1 MKKSKSRSSKNKPSI
16 DYLRSL
22 NDLDLEASLSKLDP
36 EDQADLLSQLV
47 ALESEEKQN
56 EKPQILTTAVDLAKY
71 FRVDR
76 STVDKW
82 LNDPTFPGTSGDRG
96 RKNGS
101 FPVSEIEAW
110 RERRGLG
117 DASGTKPSGLAS
129 IAVER
134 HRKLKLENDERE
146 GKLIDLELVTRL
158 MVRSISTA
166 KQLIGQLRIEIPQLL
181 PADTPEV
188 VRVEIGGAIERKL
201 ESVFLAMASEFR
213 ELKPDHEEALA

>member
-1 MKKSKSRSSKNKPSI
+1 MKKSKSSSRTKKPSI

-22 NDLDLEASLSKLDP
+22 NDSDLEASLSKLDP
-36 EDQADLLSQLV
+36 ADQADLLSQLV
-47 ALESEEKQN
+47 ALESAEGKN
-56 EKPQILTTAVDLAKY
+56 EKPPQILTTAVDLAKY
-71 FRVDR
+71 FSVDR
-76 STVDKW
+76 STIDSW
-82 LNDPTFPGTSGDRG
+82 QNDPTFPGTPGDRG

-101 FPVSEIEAW
+101 FPVKEIEEW
-110 RERRGLG
+110 RERRFGWSRTAKTNG
-117 DASGTKPSGLAS
+117 SAS

-181 PADTPEV
+181 PSDTPEV

-213 ELKPDHEEALA
+213 ELKPENEALA